1 MDEYD
6 EMYGIE
12 DDYDQQFA
20 DELEV
25 LAEMD
30 DDEPTGTV
38 LESVTLW
45 RCSIMSYT
53 LYLVVSVTVVCI
65 GSTSCVFTLTIAI
78 VLVLN
83 CYNASRGL
91 GGRVHLSIC
100 NVTIVHHL
108 VEDNQLMHILYC
120 MHTK

>member
-30 DDEPTGTV
+30 DDEPTGT
-38 LESVTLW
+38 LLKSVTL
-45 RCSIMSYT
+45 
-53 LYLVVSVTVVCI
+53 
-65 GSTSCVFTLTIAI
+65 
-78 VLVLN
+78 
-83 CYNASRGL
+83 
-91 GGRVHLSIC
+91 
-100 NVTIVHHL
+100 
-108 VEDNQLMHILYC
+108 
-120 MHTK
+120 